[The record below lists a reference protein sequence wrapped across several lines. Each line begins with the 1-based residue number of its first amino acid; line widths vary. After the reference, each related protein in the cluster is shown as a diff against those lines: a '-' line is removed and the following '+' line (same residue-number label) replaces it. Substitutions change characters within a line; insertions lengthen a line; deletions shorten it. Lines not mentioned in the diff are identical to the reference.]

1 MIQEANGDGFH
12 HQDYRQRRRHV
23 RLVLDKRLVNK
34 IDLVRPDLLIDNL
47 TPMPSQN
54 TLRNP
59 ADRSYQPTDNF
70 FTHRRMNR
78 NVSVPT
84 LCPCCL
90 YALHDVSVVES
101 TVHLA
106 GGSLDVVHEEQRNA
120 E

>member
-47 TPMPSQN
+47 TPMPSQEN
-54 TLRNP
+54 SP
-59 ADRSYQPTDNF
+59 QPPPIDRINQQTYF

-84 LCPCCL
+84 LCCL

-106 GGSLDVVHEEQRNA
+106 GGSLDVLHEEQRNA